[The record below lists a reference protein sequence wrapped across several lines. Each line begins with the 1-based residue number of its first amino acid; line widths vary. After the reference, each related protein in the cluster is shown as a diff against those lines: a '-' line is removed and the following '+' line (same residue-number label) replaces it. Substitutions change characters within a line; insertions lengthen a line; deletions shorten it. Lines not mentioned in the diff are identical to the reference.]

1 MGISVMD
8 LLMVICVM
16 DELMG
21 IVESIETLYIELM
34 NVGVAVVMMSNM
46 MVMYCWWKNSGVS
59 IHVEVWFK
67 SEVGIIWCTGTVL

>member
-8 LLMVICVM
+8 SLMVICVM

-34 NVGVAVVMMSNM
+34 NVGVAVVVMSNM
-46 MVMYCWWKNSGVS
+46 MVMYC
-59 IHVEVWFK
+59 
-67 SEVGIIWCTGTVL
+67 